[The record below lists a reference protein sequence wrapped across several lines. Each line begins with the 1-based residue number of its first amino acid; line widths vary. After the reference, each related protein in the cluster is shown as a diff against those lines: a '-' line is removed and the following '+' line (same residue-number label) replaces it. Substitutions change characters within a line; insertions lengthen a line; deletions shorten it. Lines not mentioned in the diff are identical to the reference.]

1 MDTLSMNWLRR
12 TRIRNP
18 WTSKVTRCRHT
29 LLRSMPVESRP
40 NRPELKL
47 EEAQLA
53 LDAFYAARQEEDSV
67 GPQDGLDSA

>member
-1 MDTLSMNWLRR
+1 
-12 TRIRNP
+12 
-18 WTSKVTRCRHT
+18 
-29 LLRSMPVESRP
+29 MPVESRP